1 MRKDIS
7 ERINQIKEWIS
18 ERRSKNWMCKQLRCK
33 PSTLDSY
40 LKKNNIEYS
49 GNMGNKGY
57 GIPPNR
63 RNSIV
68 YLGTNLHIT
77 SYKLK
82 NKLFEDGIKDERC
95 EICGNKEWMGE
106 KIPLDLHHKDGN
118 RFNNNLE
125 NLQILCKNCH
135 GLTPSHSRKK

>member
-7 ERINQIKEWIS
+7 EKIEIIKNWIG
-18 ERRSKNWMCKQLRCK
+18 ENRSKNWICKQLVCK
-33 PSTLDSY
+33 PSTLEVY
-40 LKKNNIEYS
+40 LKKYNIKYP

-57 GIPPNR
+57 STPPNKR
-63 RNSIV
+63 GSIL
-68 YLGTNLHIT
+68 YLGTDLNIT

-82 NKLFEDGIKDERC
+82 IKLFEEGIKQERC
-95 EICGNKEWMGE
+95 EKCENVEWMGE
-106 KIPLDLHHKDGN
+106 KIPLDLHHIDGN

-135 GLTPSHSRKK
+135 GLTPNHSKKK